1 MQTDNT
7 NIAGK
12 VVVITGASSGLGEA
26 TARYLAERGATVV
39 LGARRAERLQALV
52 EEITRAGGK
61 ASAIVTDVT
70 DAAQVQ
76 ALVDAA
82 VEQYGRIDVI
92 LNNAGVMP
100 HSPLERRKIDDW
112 NRTID
117 INIKG
122 VLYGIAAA
130 LPHMQRQKSGHIINV
145 SSVAG
150 HRVGPGSAVY
160 AATKTAVRVISE
172 GLRQE
177 VKPWN
182 LRTTIISPGAV
193 ATELPNSITE
203 ADVAKGIGQFYEQYA
218 IPPIRSLV
226 LWPSRSVSRKTWIST
241 RSSSGRRG
249 RNSDLSTSRSNHAHA
264 HIGKKRTAGVGT
276 RLRVHGTELR
286 LRPGDGSECR
296 HRDHPGGCRCGRDVL
311 RHGRSL
317 RAVHERRT
325 GRRGAAPFRDQVV
338 IATKFG
344 FKFENGK
351 QAGLDSRPVAHPRS
365 G

>member
-1 MQTDNT
+1 VKIQPEA
-7 NIAGK
+7 NITGR

-26 TARYLAERGATVV
+26 TARYLAERGAAVV

-52 EEITRAGGK
+52 DEITRAGGK
-61 ASAIVTDVT
+61 ASAVVTDVT
-70 DAAQVQ
+70 DPLQVQ

-82 VEQYGRIDVI
+82 VDTHGRVDVI

-130 LPHMQRQKSGHIINV
+130 LPHMQRQKAGHIINV

-150 HRVGPGSAVY
+150 HKVGKNNAVY
-160 AATKTAVRVISE
+160 AATKTAVRVITE

-203 ADVAKGIGQFYEQYA
+203 ADVAKGIGQFYEEYA
-218 IPPIRSLV
+218 IPAESF
-226 LWPSRSVSRKTWIST
+226 
-241 RSSSGRRG
+241 
-249 RNSDLSTSRSNHAHA
+249 A
-264 HIGKKRTAGVGT
+264 
-276 RLRVHGTELR
+276 
-286 LRPGDGSECR
+286 
-296 HRDHPGGCRCGRDVL
+296 
-311 RHGRSL
+311 
-317 RAVHERRT
+317 RAVAFAISQPDDVDINEIL
-325 GRRGAAPFRDQVV
+325 FRPTRQ
-338 IATKFG
+338 
-344 FKFENGK
+344 E
-351 QAGLDSRPVAHPRS
+351 L
-365 G
+365 